1 MSNTTVLG
9 QRLKSVA
16 QQVREGA
23 VLADIGTDHGY
34 LPLFLLKS
42 GRIATAHLCDINEG
56 PLASARS
63 NLAAEGLT
71 DRVQFHLCDGASVLE
86 GLGITDYAIAGMGG
100 ELIADIIER
109 APHLHIPGVRLI
121 LQPMTKQAHLRG
133 YLASSGFD
141 ILSERY
147 SFDEGK
153 YYVVIVCEYRGT
165 IRELSPIEAELG
177 APSVLD
183 EDRDYYLG
191 YIRGKERSLKK
202 TIEGKILGGVDYATE
217 SEILEAIR
225 EKIKEV

>member
-1 MSNTTVLG
+1 M
-9 QRLKSVA
+9 
-16 QQVREGA
+16 
-23 VLADIGTDHGY
+23 LADIGTDHGY

-42 GRIATAHLCDINEG
+42 DRIATAHLCDINEG

-63 NLAAEGLT
+63 NLAAEGLA

-86 GLGITDYAIAGMGG
+86 SLGITDYAIAGMGG
-100 ELIADIIER
+100 ELIADIIEH

-153 YYVVIVCEYRGT
+153 YYVVIVCEYRGA

-217 SEILEAIR
+217 SEILGAIR